1 MVLDVAECVT
11 YLLGID
17 PSTFVHGGF
26 IVLLL
31 KNLFECL
38 HFEVIH
44 GLAL

>member
-11 YLLGID
+11 HLLGID
-17 PSTFVHGGF
+17 PHGGF